1 MFASSI
7 KFFIVDTQKEIP
19 STSESILISQ
29 LDAVA
34 SHDDLTVHSLQSTVL
49 VLAFFSF
56 TSGAI
61 SHHQSAG
68 YFYFQAIIYF
78 LHLWRQPTRTTVTSS
93 QLQQQKMFLHL
104 EDV

>member
-29 LDAVA
+29 LDTVA
-34 SHDDLTVHSLQSTVL
+34 SYDDFTVHSSHSTVL

-56 TSGAI
+56 TSGPI
-61 SHHQSAG
+61 SHHQSAV

-78 LHLWRQPTRTTVTSS
+78 LHLWRPPTSTTVTSS
-93 QLQQQKMFLHL
+93 QLQQQKFFLHL